1 HNEFHEQCIERIFHD
16 IMQLCSPETLTV
28 YARYTRRGGL
38 DINPWRSNC
47 EFTPET
53 RRLARQ

>member
-1 HNEFHEQCIERIFHD
+1 
-16 IMQLCSPETLTV
+16 MQLCAPETLTV

-47 EFTPET
+47 EFVPEIS
-53 RRLARQ
+53 RLARQ